1 MSGTQ
6 RYSHIMNQGGLTFNS
21 RNMNIRRMNKRET
34 IRTVADLVTAFG
46 GNKAMGDWADVG
58 ETAVCNWK
66 DANEIPRGYH
76 LRLWLEVE
84 RRGLSVDPDLFGVA
98 EYVGAKRRQR
108 PDAHA

>member
-1 MSGTQ
+1 MNMRLMS
-6 RYSHIMNQGGLTFNS
+6 
-21 RNMNIRRMNKRET
+21 KRET

-76 LRLWLEVE
+76 LRLWFEAE
-84 RRGLSVDPDLFGVA
+84 RRGLTVDPDLFGVGD
-98 EYVGAKRRQR
+98 YVGAKPKRQR
-108 PDAHA
+108 PTAHA

>member
-1 MSGTQ
+1 MWTRG
-6 RYSHIMNQGGLTFNS
+6 RYSHIVNGRGLTFSS
-21 RNMNIRRMNKRET
+21 RNMNMRGMSKRET

-76 LRLWLEVE
+76 LRLWFEAE
-84 RRGLSVDPDLFGVA
+84 RRGLTVDPDLFGVA
-98 EYVGAKRRQR
+98 EYVGKKRQR
-108 PDAHA
+108 PAAHV